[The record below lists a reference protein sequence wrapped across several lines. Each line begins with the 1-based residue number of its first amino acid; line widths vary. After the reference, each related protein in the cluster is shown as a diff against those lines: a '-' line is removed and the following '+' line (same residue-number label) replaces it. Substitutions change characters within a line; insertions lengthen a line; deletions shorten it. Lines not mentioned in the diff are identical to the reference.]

1 MPRATARSPRAG
13 GDRHRRLGVPRRFEL
28 HGHTITVRI
37 LPLSRWPHA
46 KNALGLY
53 DPKLHRIDVRS
64 DQPDTA
70 IQQTFCHEFV
80 HAVLGAMDHKLYADE
95 VFVDNFGSLLQ
106 QALASFRN
114 R

>member
-1 MPRATARSPRAG
+1 VGAC
-13 GDRHRRLGVPRRFEL
+13 RHQRLGIPKAFQL

-37 LPLSRWPHA
+37 LPLSRWPHS
-46 KNALGLY
+46 KDALGLY

-64 DQPDTA
+64 DQPVTA

-106 QALASFRN
+106 QALASFTHRRPRARSKSN
-114 R
+114 G